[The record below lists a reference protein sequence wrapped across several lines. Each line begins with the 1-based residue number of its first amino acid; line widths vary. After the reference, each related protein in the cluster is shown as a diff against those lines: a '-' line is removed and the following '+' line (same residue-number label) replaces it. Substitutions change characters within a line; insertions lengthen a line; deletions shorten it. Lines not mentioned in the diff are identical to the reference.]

1 MSKFESGQIKKHVM
15 QAACAA
21 NPRHHEEEM
30 AGALPSQK
38 QQAGI
43 GPVED
48 VERTSLATV
57 SVGEECLV

>member
-1 MSKFESGQIKKHVM
+1 MGKIAFRD
-15 QAACAA
+15 ACAA

-30 AGALPSQK
+30 AGALPSHK

>member
-1 MSKFESGQIKKHVM
+1 MGKIAFRD
-15 QAACAA
+15 ACAA